1 MSIGGGRASPASS
14 IRLDS
19 AHGEQAP
26 VPRRSGWRSHPP
38 RPAAVDGHEAHSTS
52 TPHADGVISD
62 AIAIAIA
69 SAATRLVIVWHAGAV
84 DADQAMCALQQAV
97 QARGRLGAEPL
108 SAAKATNGSAPRGRP
123 EVHGIAPGPPPS

>member
-1 MSIGGGRASPASS
+1 MSIGGGHASPDSS
-14 IRLDS
+14 NRLDS
-19 AHGEQAP
+19 AHREQAP
-26 VPRRSGWRSHPP
+26 VPPRSGWPWHPP
-38 RPAAVDGHEAHSTS
+38 RLPPNDGRVAPSASSQRAE
-52 TPHADGVISD
+52 GVISD
-62 AIAIAIA
+62 ALAIA

-84 DADQAMCALQQAV
+84 DADQAMRALQQAV